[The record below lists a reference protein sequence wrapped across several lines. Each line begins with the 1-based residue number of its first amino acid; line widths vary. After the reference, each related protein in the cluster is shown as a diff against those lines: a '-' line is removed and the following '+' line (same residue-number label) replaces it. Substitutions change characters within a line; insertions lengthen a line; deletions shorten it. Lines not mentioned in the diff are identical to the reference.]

1 MIQFSTMNKA
11 KKLMVANWKMN
22 PLSIKD
28 AAGIF
33 NGIKQTA
40 SRLSNVQTVIA
51 PPYLYIDELSRLY
64 KGHRISLAGQNV
76 FWEKEGSFTG
86 EISSQMLKNFGVE
99 YVIVGHSERR
109 ALGESDTEV
118 NQKILSATKT
128 GLTVILCIGE
138 SNRDDKNG
146 THLAFLTS
154 QLKSALN
161 GVTKSRL
168 SNIIIAYEPI
178 WAIGKSKEEAMKP
191 EELHETVLF
200 VRKIVASLFGKKSAL
215 EISILYGGSAESGN
229 TEILLTRGMVNGLLV
244 GHASLK
250 VKEFSDMLRIAQRV

>member
-1 MIQFSTMNKA
+1 MNKA

-22 PLSIKD
+22 PLSVKD
-28 AAGIF
+28 AIRIF
-33 NGIKQTA
+33 SGIKQTA

-64 KGHRISLAGQNV
+64 KGHRISFAGQDV

-86 EISSQMLKNFGVE
+86 EISSQMLKNSGAE

-118 NQKILSATKT
+118 NKKVLAATKA
-128 GLTVILCIGE
+128 GLIAILCIGE
-138 SNRDDKNG
+138 SNRDHKNG
-146 THLAFLTS
+146 THLSFLTS
-154 QLKSALN
+154 QLEEALN
-161 GVTKSRL
+161 DVPKSRL

-178 WAIGKSKEEAMKP
+178 WAIGKNEEEAMKP
-191 EELHETVLF
+191 EELYETVLF
-200 VRKIVASLFGKKSAL
+200 IRKIIVSLFGKSVAL
-215 EISILYGGSAESGN
+215 RIPILYGGSAESGN
-229 TEILLTRGMVNGLLV
+229 TEKLLTRGMVDGLLV

-250 VKEFSDMLRIAQRV
+250 VDEFSNMLRIAQSV